1 MKSEPPTIGVA
12 PGNKVVVLV
21 LEVAVTSRVD
31 RWIHIDPYI
40 IDGVQI
46 DCTPAIAEAVM
57 LAQAKEIELEKNEK
71 E

>member
-1 MKSEPPTIGVA
+1 MKSKPPIVGVA

-57 LAQAKEIELEKNEK
+57 LAQAKEIEPEPEK